1 MSADPART
9 FIRTRFAVKR
19 KLPMRHG
26 RNQESGFSLLE
37 AVIVVGLMMVML
49 SFAIFKSTN
58 MMPNY
63 KADTAQDVVVSAL
76 RKARQTGI
84 TQRRDVQVWIDQAFS
99 GTDQTQHINYLV
111 VAIGGDPPQQLV
123 SVSLPPGAQIVLE
136 PGVPD
141 TPMAFGNNAAVYIG
155 NVGGGPPIMKFR
167 STGAFTDPNYAP
179 LNGTIFVGVPNQ
191 AFTARAITI
200 MGGTGRVRPYTW
212 TGAAWIE

>member
-1 MSADPART
+1 MR
-9 FIRTRFAVKR
+9 RR
-19 KLPMRHG
+19 K
-26 RNQESGFSLLE
+26 NQKNGFSLLE
-37 AVIVVGLMMVML
+37 AVIVIGLMMVML

-63 KADTAQDVVVSAL
+63 KADTAQDVVVSTL
-76 RKARQTGI
+76 RQARQTGV
-84 TQRRDVQVWIDQAFS
+84 TQRRDVQVWIDQAFT
-99 GTDQTQHINYLV
+99 GTDNAQHIKYQVIAL
-111 VAIGGDPPQQLV
+111 GGDPVQQVV
-123 SVSLPPGAQIVLE
+123 SVPLPPGVQMVLE

-141 TPMAFGNNAAVYIG
+141 TPMTFGNNAAVYIG

-191 AFTARAITI
+191 AFTARAVTI

-212 TGAAWIE
+212 TGAVWIE

>member
-1 MSADPART
+1 
-9 FIRTRFAVKR
+9 
-19 KLPMRHG
+19 MRRSKN
-26 RNQESGFSLLE
+26 RNNGFSLLE
-37 AVIVVGLMMVML
+37 AVIVIGLMMVML

-63 KADTAQDVVVSAL
+63 KADTAQDVVVSTL
-76 RKARQTGI
+76 RQARQTGV
-84 TQRRDVQVWIDQAFS
+84 TKRRDVQVWIDQAFT
-99 GTDQTQHINYLV
+99 GTDHAQHINYQV
-111 VAIGGDPPQQLV
+111 VAIGGDPVQQVV
-123 SVSLPPGAQIVLE
+123 SVPVSPGAQIVLE

-141 TPMAFGNNAAVYIG
+141 TPMAFGNNAPVYIG

-191 AFTARAITI
+191 AFTARAVTI